1 MSVSTIVLVSAL
13 VASAPYAD
21 DAGGAQSQSPDLTA
35 LLNSL
40 PEVKAEAA
48 APEEKA
54 PEDDPLARDAGD
66 AFADYGK
73 AVQASI
79 LSHWDPSKKLVKSQP
94 TAVAKLLVKV
104 ASTGT
109 ITSVGLLESSGDDSF
124 NKSALD
130 AIKKTAKVDAPA
142 PEITSSLEKGVLVT
156 FEARSKLVVKA
167 DPE

>member
-13 VASAPYAD
+13 TASAPYAED
-21 DAGGAQSQSPDLTA
+21 DGGTQSPPPDLTA
-35 LLNSL
+35 LLNSI
-40 PEVKAEAA
+40 PEINTAPA

-73 AVQASI
+73 AVEVAI
-79 LSHWDPSKKLVKSQP
+79 LKHWDPSKKLVKSQP
-94 TAVAKLLVKV
+94 TAVAKLIVKLD
-104 ASTGT
+104 AAGA

-124 NKSALD
+124 NKSALE
-130 AIKKTAKVDAPA
+130 AIKKTAKVDAPS
-142 PEITSSLEKGVLVT
+142 PEITGTLEKGVVVT

>member
-13 VASAPYAD
+13 TAGAPYAE
-21 DAGGAQSQSPDLTA
+21 DAGGTQSPPPDLTA
-35 LLNSL
+35 MLNSL

-48 APEEKA
+48 ATEEKA
-54 PEDDPLARDAGD
+54 PEDDPLARDSGD

-73 AVQASI
+73 TVEASI
-79 LSHWDPSKKLVKSQP
+79 LKHWDPSKKLVKSQP
-94 TAVAKLLVKV
+94 TAVAKLILSLD
-104 ASTGT
+104 ASGA
-109 ITSVGLLESSGDDSF
+109 IKSVGLLESSGDAAF

-130 AIKKTAKVDAPA
+130 AIKKTSKVDAPP
-142 PEITSSLEKGVLVT
+142 PEITSALTKGVVVT